1 MELKDYLDFDG
12 LSRFFSHLP
21 NIFADKT
28 ETNKSISDLNT
39 LLDSKGEVKTIN
51 ALSPDE
57 DGNVH
62 VTAESIGAVPDDVD
76 IVTFSVVGETLVIGN
91 ATLANAEGAEF

>member
-12 LSRFFSHLP
+12 LSRFFSNLL
-21 NIFADKT
+21 NIFADKK

-51 ALSPDE
+51 AMSPDE
-57 DGNVH
+57 DGNVQ

-76 IVTFSVVGETLVIGN
+76 IVAFSVVGETLVIGN
-91 ATLANAEGAEF
+91 ATLLDAEGVEF